1 MISPHSNSNMVD
13 GYATFAKNR
22 DEHANSC
29 EELSYLNDHNYK
41 SKNNAKTSDIV
52 SLDEGEPLSSQYKF
66 EDSNV
71 NAAIQFQCISNNY
84 FMQFLYLKR
93 EFDTYKTETDKRLS
107 DLSNAVLQQNE
118 TIALLLDAI

>member
-1 MISPHSNSNMVD
+1 MVD

>member
-1 MISPHSNSNMVD
+1 MISPQSNSNIVD

-29 EELSYLNDHNYK
+29 EELSYLNDQNYK
-41 SKNNAKTSDIV
+41 SRNNAKTSDIV
-52 SLDEGEPLSSQYKF
+52 SFDEGEPLSSQYKF

-71 NAAIQFQCISNNY
+71 NATKQFQGVTNKN

-93 EFDTYKTETDKRLS
+93 EFDNYKTETDRRLS
-107 DLSNAVLQQNE
+107 DLSNALLQQNE
-118 TIALLLDAI
+118 TIAFLLDAI